1 MKPLITLLF
10 VLFSIS
16 FTNAQALFED
26 ESNVI
31 SYLDQKTFKNE
42 DNGLEVSYGYLSI
55 YNTYGIKVH
64 NKSGSIFYFINC
76 SIDAYGDFADIFGM
90 SPEDGSDFGFRVY
103 PKKLI
108 VGRGEDGETVFNL
121 KN

>member
-1 MKPLITLLF
+1 MKVIITLLF
-10 VLFSIS
+10 VLFSAG
-16 FTNAQALFED
+16 FTHSQALFED

-31 SYLDQKTFKNE
+31 SYMDQKTFQNV

-55 YNTYGIKVH
+55 YNTYGIKVS

-76 SIDAYGDFADIFGM
+76 SIDANGNFADIFGM
-90 SPEDGSDFGFRVY
+90 SPEDGSNFGFRVY
-103 PKKLI
+103 SKKLI
-108 VGRGEDGETVFNL
+108 VGKGEEGETIFNL